1 MTSRT
6 FRVARNDQTGKFF
19 VGCDDPKDTKF
30 GYKWTHL
37 MSKAS
42 KYGVDTPNSHEAMQ
56 TITQNV
62 KQYLNQD
69 IVIETYQKETIYTQ
83 VE

>member
-6 FRVARNDQTGKFF
+6 FRVARNVQTNKFF

-30 GYKWTHL
+30 GYEWTHL
-37 MSKAS
+37 ISKAS
-42 KYGVDTPNSHEAMQ
+42 KFGVDTPNSHEAIES
-56 TITQNV
+56 ITQDV

-69 IVIETYQKETIYTQ
+69 IVAETYRKETIYTK
-83 VE
+83 VD